1 MANYTLSDAHKQQ
14 LNQWMGISRS
24 RFHLIYK
31 ASRDGSS
38 AQAFHQKCDRQT
50 APLVVLSYNPQ
61 GYVFGGYTILSL
73 ESRGAFRN
81 DNDAFIFCLS
91 EAGRNNPQ
99 KYPAKA
105 GVGGIHDY
113 PHYGPSFT
121 SSQGHT
127 DLIFF
132 ISEIN
137 PSNNIYTSNSFP
149 QFGNGYTTHGYT
161 IQNLCG
167 GQFQF
172 SDVEVYRVEG
182 NLNFFFGNQQL

>member
-14 LNQWMGISRS
+14 LNEWMGISSS

-38 AQAFHQKCDRQT
+38 AQAFHQKCDRQM

-61 GYVFGGYTILSL
+61 GYVFGGYTSLSL

-91 EAGRNNPQ
+91 EAGLNNPQ

-113 PHYGPSFT
+113 PQFGPSFS
-121 SSQGHT
+121 SSQGYC
-127 DLIFF
+127 DLTFF
-132 ISEIN
+132 TSAIN
-137 PSNNIYTSNSFP
+137 PSNNIYTSNAASI
-149 QFGNGYTTHGYT
+149 FGSGYTTHGST
-161 IQNLCG
+161 IQNLYG

-182 NLNFFFGNQQL
+182 NLNFFYGNQPL